1 MFKKLNGMDIDTRIE
16 NKIILAIQGSKS
28 SELLEEL
35 TQINYDNLYF
45 NDNIKIN
52 NELEISRIG
61 YTGEDGFELYCDIDY
76 GRNALEIRYPFMD
89 IRLISFC
96 LCIPESQ
103 KLQNGISRFILREAM
118 KEIIPNSIY
127 HRMNKSILS
136 PYYDYS
142 IEERFNE
149 MKSDIIRSKNE
160 HINALVDKEH
170 IKSIEPNSASLNEMV
185 IFQHIYILTKWLDFN

>member
-1 MFKKLNGMDIDTRIE
+1 MSNKYINSIKDFE
-16 NKIILAIQGSKS
+16 NFH
-28 SELLEEL
+28 
-35 TQINYDNLYF
+35 INT
-45 NDNIKIN
+45 IN
-52 NELEISRIG
+52 TNVWEHIFELEDLDYSRNG
-61 YTGEDGFELYCDIDY
+61 
-76 GRNALEIRYPFMD
+76 LEIRYPFMD

-142 IEERFNE
+142 IEERFAE
-149 MKSDIIRSKNE
+149 MKSDIIESKNE
-160 HINALVDKEH
+160 HINALLDKDY
-170 IKSIEPNSASLNEMV
+170 IKSIKLDAASLNELV
-185 IFQHIYILTKWLDFN
+185 IFQHVYILNKWLDFN